1 MSLHGYSNGEYD
13 AGDENNVT
21 LISKLDVSHP
31 LHLHPND
38 SVALTVVSVKL
49 KGTENYQVWSC
60 VMLLALEGKNK
71 TGFIDGR
78 FFLMSEVHM
87 PLFPVR
93 NPIGLLLVEFLSLLR
108 DLRHLHFLSICLI
121 RKSHRIASGR
131 VSKPSQRSQASAF
144 SVNMPNKGNFQRPQ
158 VTDSSQRPSNNNGV
172 RRTTGGSN
180 LDGQNFKGKNVSNN
194 AVGSSSSSYSTT
206 TTTSSNNSGF
216 SDEQLST
223 LISLIKE
230 NSVKGK
236 GVQANMAGT
245 ILNTIHLFNK
255 NFEKFFCSNNLTH
268 TKLETKGVI
277 TDSGAN
283 QHITFTAKF
292 LTNVIDISHLKIKVT
307 HPNGTKAFITKIGN
321 MPLTDYLT
329 LFDVLVVPE
338 YCVSLTFVH
347 KVARDSKL
355 IIAFDELKCYIL
367 NQDLKAGKVLGTGR
381 HVDGLYYFD
390 GNQGIELKSSYSNN
404 VCFLSKYTWHCRLG
418 HPANQALNVLRPNLL
433 FEDDKSDVICEICQ
447 KAKQTREPFPL
458 SDHVS
463 TKIGELVHLDLW
475 DPYKVTSRDGFRYF
489 LTIVDDFSRAVW
501 GWILLNM
508 WTECILT
515 ATYLINILP
524 SSVLSGKSP
533 FELIYKKLPSLK
545 HLRSFG
551 CLAFATIL
559 NNGDKFC
566 SILDIITQSRDDGLA
581 NL

>member
-1 MSLHGYSNGEYD
+1 MNLIGSAKTLTNIRGTTFNGHQD
-13 AGDENNVT
+13 
-21 LISKLDVSHP
+21 
-31 LHLHPND
+31 
-38 SVALTVVSVKL
+38 
-49 KGTENYQVWSC
+49 
-60 VMLLALEGKNK
+60 
-71 TGFIDGR
+71 
-78 FFLMSEVHM
+78 
-87 PLFPVR
+87 
-93 NPIGLLLVEFLSLLR
+93 LSAQKRLP
-108 DLRHLHFLSICLI
+108 
-121 RKSHRIASGR
+121 
-131 VSKPSQRSQASAF
+131 PSQRAGVGKKYTQSTNDKVDGSEYPKDDATY
-144 SVNMPNKGNFQRPQ
+144 NLPTLPLNKG
-158 VTDSSQRPSNNNGV
+158 SSYGRK
-172 RRTTGGSN
+172 
-180 LDGQNFKGKNVSNN
+180 DGQNFKGKNVSNN
-194 AVGSSSSSYSTT
+194 AVGSSSSSSSTT

-307 HPNGTKAFITKIGN
+307 HPNGTEAFITKIGN

-418 HPANQALNVLRPNLL
+418 HPADQALNVLRPNLL

-463 TKIGELVHLDLW
+463 TEIGELVHLDLW
-475 DPYKVTSRDGFRYF
+475 GPYKVTSRDGFRYF

-501 GWILLNM
+501 VFLLKNKTEVFDNIMVFYNLIHTQFNKKVKNFRSDNGTEFVNNNFTRFCENHGILHQTSCSNTPQQDGIVERKHRHLLNIARALLFQGWILLNM